1 MVLTDQ
7 ISVEAYSENQASD
20 FDIFAKTDFMNWTQ
34 LLSTTR
40 YGQED
45 RQQNHTNTYRS
56 EFQRDYDRLIFSS
69 PFRRLQN
76 KTQVFP
82 LPGSVFVHNRLTHSL
97 EVASVGRSLG
107 NMVAER
113 LVQSQD
119 NITAAIHEIGT
130 IVATACLAHDMGNP
144 PFGHSG
150 EKSLS
155 AFFENGKG
163 KSLKEKLSLSDQQ
176 WKDLIHFEGNANVL
190 RLLTHQFHGRR
201 YGGYNF
207 TYSTLASLVKYPF
220 PSDLKSNTK
229 KYGYFETEKQTFEK
243 VMHQMGIEVKPD
255 GCYPRHPLVYL
266 MEAAD
271 DISYLI
277 MDLEDAHKLKI
288 IDTSIVIESLLS
300 FYDASEKQ
308 EIVKTFEEVTDNN
321 ESIAYLR
328 SISINKLAYACADIF
343 IENHDAILDGA
354 FEKSLVDY
362 LPEDLK
368 KPLENLREIGYSQI
382 YTHQKVVEIELAGYN
397 ILGDLVKDFVEA
409 VLQPDSSYH
418 KNLLKLIPK
427 QFNINEGTHYE
438 KLRGVIDYISGMTD
452 LYALELYRNI
462 KGIEMPSLR

>member
-1 MVLTDQ
+1 
-7 ISVEAYSENQASD
+7 
-20 FDIFAKTDFMNWTQ
+20 MNWTQ
-34 LLSTTR
+34 LLTTTR
-40 YGQED
+40 YGQQD
-45 RQQNHTNTYRS
+45 RQAQPSHTYRS

-107 NMVAER
+107 NMVAEK
-113 LVQSQD
+113 LQQAHN
-119 NITAAIHEIGT
+119 NITPAIHEIGT
-130 IVATACLAHDMGNP
+130 IVATSCLAHDMGNP

-155 AFFENGKG
+155 AFFERSRK
-163 KSLKEKLSLSDQQ
+163 LKVELSLTDQQ
-176 WKDLIHFEGNANVL
+176 WQDLIHFEGNANVL
-190 RLLTHQFHGRR
+190 RLLTHQFEGRR
-201 YGGYNF
+201 KGGYNL
-207 TYSTLASLVKYPF
+207 TYSTLASLIKYPF
-220 PSDLKSNTK
+220 PSNLKNDTK
-229 KYGYFETEKQTFEK
+229 KYGYFETEKHTFEN
-243 VMHQMGIEVKPD
+243 VMQQMGIEAKPD
-255 GCYPRHPLVYL
+255 GTFPRHPLVYL

-288 IDTSIVIESLLS
+288 ISTTTAIDSLTAFYPKDTSEPFSAAFESVS
-300 FYDASEKQ
+300 DE
-308 EIVKTFEEVTDNN
+308 N
-321 ESIAYLR
+321 ERIAYLR
-328 SISINKLAYACADIF
+328 AITINKLALACADIF
-343 IENHDAILDGA
+343 IHHHQDILAGT

-409 VLQPDSSYH
+409 VLHPDSSYH